1 MAAATAV
8 AACLSACLSARALTR
23 GDKSPNPKRKRRV
36 YFWSGDRHQRGSK
49 RSSPSKHAHHHHTYS
64 THPHPHPR
72 TPDTPTLRLTLTR
85 ALRPCRSTSRRS
97 LPDITRHTYS
107 GCPPSPSPSCACA
120 CACACPH
127 SHSLSRPLCPGSPG
141 RHLHAT
147 PTSVCL
153 ARRPP
158 PSLLPYP
165 TFHLHLHPLP
175 YSPRCPSARP
185 SAVSVCAVTPPLQPA
200 QHAAQ
205 PPVQHNLDSHIAPAA
220 SLSSADPPQSHPD
233 IYIATVAVAL
243 APAKTPCGCLGAD
256 AAKPLN

>member
-1 MAAATAV
+1 MGTV
-8 AACLSACLSARALTR
+8 TWEGRSGRAL
-23 GDKSPNPKRKRRV
+23 
-36 YFWSGDRHQRGSK
+36 
-49 RSSPSKHAHHHHTYS
+49 PSTPTTTTHTVHTHTHTHAHQTRPHSDSHSHELCAHVVVRAGGASLTSPATHTAAVP
-64 THPHPHPR
+64 HPHPHPVPVPVPVPVPTR
-72 TPDTPTLRLTLTR
+72 TRSRGRCALAALAGICTP
-85 ALRPCRSTSRRS
+85 RPPLSV
-97 LPDITRHTYS
+97 
-107 GCPPSPSPSCACA
+107 SPA
-120 CACACPH
+120 
-127 SHSLSRPLCPGSPG
+127 
-141 RHLHAT
+141 
-147 PTSVCL
+147 
-153 ARRPP
+153 ARRP
-158 PSLLPYP
+158 L
-165 TFHLHLHPLP
+165 FFPLP